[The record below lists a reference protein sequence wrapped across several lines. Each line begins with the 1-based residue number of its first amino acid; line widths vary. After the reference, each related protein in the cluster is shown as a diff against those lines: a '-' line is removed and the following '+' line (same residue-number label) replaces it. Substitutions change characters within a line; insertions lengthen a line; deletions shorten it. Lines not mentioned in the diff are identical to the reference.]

1 MLLTT
6 GMEVVQMIDH
16 DKKFIFVH
24 IPKTGGSSIEAIFH
38 PSIITENDICKDI
51 KGKHNTLSNIIKNE
65 SLDVLDYFKF
75 SFVRN
80 PWAKILSHY
89 LFFIKGGFD
98 HRNSFVDFV
107 DYYCGRD
114 HQGWKRNDFLPQSD
128 FLKFDG
134 KINMDFIGRF
144 ENLKFDFY
152 SILDKVGL
160 KKMNLSHTNKTSHGH
175 YESYYNS
182 RIKKVVEKK
191 YQEDIDEFK
200 YTF

>member
-1 MLLTT
+1 MFLLPKLNSFKWRRVSHGQT
-6 GMEVVQMIDH
+6 GKNRGKKDQHNLHCYKIDQQMIDH

-114 HQGWKRNDFLPQSD
+114 QNELDVKKLLFTWNYQLYLELDF
-128 FLKFDG
+128 
-134 KINMDFIGRF
+134 N
-144 ENLKFDFY
+144 Y
-152 SILDKVGL
+152 
-160 KKMNLSHTNKTSHGH
+160 
-175 YESYYNS
+175 
-182 RIKKVVEKK
+182 
-191 YQEDIDEFK
+191 
-200 YTF
+200 